1 MGDEEAEALKLEANQ
16 FFAEHKYA
24 KAVVVYSKAI
34 ELAPTNV
41 KLLSNRAFAHL
52 KLENYGSAVEDSSKA
67 IDLDPAF
74 IKVCMT
80 PPSFSF
86 SPGAH
91 QTKLISWV
99 HPNTV
104 CART

>member
-1 MGDEEAEALKLEANQ
+1 MGDEEAETLKLEANQ

-24 KAVVVYSKAI
+24 KAVVVYSKAL

-67 IDLDPAF
+67 IDLDPTF
-74 IKVCMT
+74 IKVFL
-80 PPSFSF
+80 PPAIRLY
-86 SPGAH
+86 PATNNT
-91 QTKLISWV
+91 TKLVVIPSGRL
-99 HPNTV
+99 
-104 CART
+104 CRTS

>member
-24 KAVVVYSKAI
+24 KAVVVYSKAL

-52 KLENYGSAVEDSSKA
+52 RE
-67 IDLDPAF
+67 
-74 IKVCMT
+74 C
-80 PPSFSF
+80 
-86 SPGAH
+86 
-91 QTKLISWV
+91 
-99 HPNTV
+99 
-104 CART
+104 R